1 MANVY
6 LSANYEAF
14 LVKVGEPLG
23 LIYGFINDG
32 FYTVDD
38 FNYDPATKIYTLK
51 AGIPRYTGIT
61 QKPGDMKFK
70 DLGGAL
76 DANGNPLITPTDD
89 RTIIGRTQPKFF
101 GGINNTFAYKNF
113 DLSVFINFSV
123 GNDVLNVNKILYTS
137 GYSTNRNLL
146 AAMRGYFTYVNDL
159 GEYVTDPDA
168 LRELNKDAKMW
179 APERDLPR
187 RFYSW
192 AVEDGS
198 FLRINN
204 ITLGYTLPKIVSQKI
219 WIERLRIFATGYN
232 LFILT
237 KYSGF
242 DPEVNAVRSTPYTPG
257 VDQSSYPKSHSFI
270 AGLNITF

>member
-1 MANVY
+1 VY

-14 LVKVGEPLG
+14 LVKVGEPIG
-23 LIYGFINDG
+23 LVYGFINDG

-38 FNYDPATKIYTLK
+38 FDYDPVKKAYTLK
-51 AGIPRYTGIT
+51 DGIPGYTGLN

-70 DLGGAL
+70 DLGGEL
-76 DANGNPLITPTDD
+76 DANGNPLITPSDD

-101 GGINNTFAYKNF
+101 GGLNNTFTYKNF
-113 DLSVFINFSV
+113 DMSVFVNFSA

-146 AAMRGYFTYVNDL
+146 AAMRGYFTNVNDL
-159 GEYVTDPDA
+159 GEYVTDPVA
-168 LRELNKDAKMW
+168 LSELNKDAKIW
-179 APERDLPR
+179 APERELPR
-187 RFYSW
+187 RIYSW

-198 FLRINN
+198 FIRINN
-204 ITLGYTLPKIVSQKI
+204 ITLGYTLPKAISQRIKI
-219 WIERLRIFATGYN
+219 DNFRIFATAYN
-232 LFILT
+232 MFLLT

-257 VDQSSYPKSHSFI
+257 VDQSSYPKSRSLI
-270 AGLNITF
+270 GGLNITF